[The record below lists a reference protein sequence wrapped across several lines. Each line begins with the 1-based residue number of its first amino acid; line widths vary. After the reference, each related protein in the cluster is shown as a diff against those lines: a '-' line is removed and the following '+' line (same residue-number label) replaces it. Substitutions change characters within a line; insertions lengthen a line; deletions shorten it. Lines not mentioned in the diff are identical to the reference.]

1 LYSSPQHSLLF
12 SLSLPVS
19 LVDMTITTKKY
30 EERIYIEHNEAK
42 MMEKNEIEERRE
54 RKKR

>member
-1 LYSSPQHSLLF
+1 LYSSPLF